1 MTRPWR
7 SRRQLDELLH
17 PDVGVSLLSTRMG
30 HDLTGFPID
39 GPLPELPQNKV
50 IGSRSDDA
58 IEMARSKNMTIRQLY
73 QWFARQRG
81 HAGFVGT
88 PTEVVDQMEQWFKE
102 DACDGF
108 NFLAPVFPIGLNDF
122 VDMVVPE
129 LQRRG
134 LYRTAYEGPTCATSS
149 ACRSRKAVTRAV
161 LLCGTRRPPTRNRS
175 HADRFDKRPGCL
187 LKHFRQPTRA
197 GNRCKNTLRRTFTRS
212 GRRTS

>member
-1 MTRPWR
+1 MQKP
-7 SRRQLDELLH
+7 SKSKSELDELLH

-30 HDLTGFPID
+30 HDLTGFPLD
-39 GPLPELPQNKV
+39 GPLPELPPNKV

-58 IEMARSKNMTIRQLY
+58 IAMARSKNMTIRQLY

-88 PTEVVDQMEQWFKE
+88 PTEVADQMEQWFNE

-134 LYRTAYEGPTCATSS
+134 LYRTAYEGPTLRDILELPKPQSRYARGSAMRDKAT
-149 ACRSRKAVTRAV
+149 ANA
-161 LLCGTRRPPTRNRS
+161 
-175 HADRFDKRPGCL
+175 
-187 LKHFRQPTRA
+187 
-197 GNRCKNTLRRTFTRS
+197 
-212 GRRTS
+212 